1 MLIDSLAFTLEKS
14 GCLDAFWGKLDAGE
28 DATLGVAASARPFLV
43 AARFAHAPQPTLV
56 VVAGEDAAVAF
67 ARNVAA
73 YVGEERV
80 LRFPERADYP
90 FDPKPAD
97 RRVIAQRMEAAWALK
112 SGREVVVVASAR
124 ALLRLLPPVEANAAR
139 PIALTAGEELEDM
152 GVEGVEEL
160 GDLPR
165 ALEAAGYAN
174 TGELD
179 GPGTFAVRGGTVD
192 VFPGNLSFPV
202 RLDFFGDE
210 LDEIRRIVP
219 ATGRPSLRCP
229 PWRFTRLRVPTSP
242 GRWPTRG
249 APWGSRRS
257 PTRLCAMCWRSWKG
271 GFASTAPMWCCRF
284 CTRSR

>member
-43 AARFAHAPQPTLV
+43 AARFAASPQPTLV

-80 LRFPERADYP
+80 LRFPERADVP

-139 PIALTAGEELEDM
+139 PIALAAGEELEGM

-179 GPGTFAVRGGTVD
+179 GPGTFAVRGGTLD
-192 VFPGNLSFPV
+192 VFPGNLTFPV
-202 RLDFFGDE
+202 RLDFFGVLFSD
-210 LDEIRRIVP
+210 
-219 ATGRPSLRCP
+219 
-229 PWRFTRLRVPTSP
+229 F
-242 GRWPTRG
+242 
-249 APWGSRRS
+249 
-257 PTRLCAMCWRSWKG
+257 
-271 GFASTAPMWCCRF
+271 F
-284 CTRSR
+284 CVR

>member
-124 ALLRLLPPVEANAAR
+124 
-139 PIALTAGEELEDM
+139 
-152 GVEGVEEL
+152 
-160 GDLPR
+160 
-165 ALEAAGYAN
+165 
-174 TGELD
+174 
-179 GPGTFAVRGGTVD
+179 
-192 VFPGNLSFPV
+192 
-202 RLDFFGDE
+202 
-210 LDEIRRIVP
+210 
-219 ATGRPSLRCP
+219 RC
-229 PWRFTRLRVPTSP
+229 
-242 GRWPTRG
+242 
-249 APWGSRRS
+249 
-257 PTRLCAMCWRSWKG
+257 CA
-271 GFASTAPMWCCRF
+271 CCR
-284 CTRSR
+284 R